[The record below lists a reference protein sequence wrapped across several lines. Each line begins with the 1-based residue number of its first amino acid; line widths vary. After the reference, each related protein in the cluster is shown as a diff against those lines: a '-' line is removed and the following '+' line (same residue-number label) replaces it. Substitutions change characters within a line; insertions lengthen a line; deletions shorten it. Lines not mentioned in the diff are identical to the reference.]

1 MKTFHNEA
9 GPGQIGKVVLMPGD
23 PLRAK
28 YIAETYL
35 TDVFCYNR
43 VRGMNGYTGY
53 YKGKKLSV
61 QGSGMGIPSMG
72 IYAYELYHNYDVD
85 TIIRVGTAG
94 AIHRNVEV
102 GDLVLAMGCCTNS
115 NFPSQYHLPGT
126 FAPIA
131 DFGLLEAA
139 AAHARNSHTPFRA
152 GNVYSSDV
160 FYEDCQGEKG
170 QWEKMGVLVQEMETL
185 SLYCTAARAGRRALS
200 MVTVG
205 SSIHHDRAL
214 TNEER
219 EQSLDSMIRC
229 ALELAAEA
237 AEAAEKAG
245 TADRFLAPGYTA

>member
-9 GPGQIGKVVLMPGD
+9 ESGQIGRTVLMPGD

-28 YIAETYL
+28 YIAENYL

-53 YKGKKLSV
+53 YKGTKVSV

-72 IYAYELYHNYDVD
+72 IYSYELYHNYNVN

-94 AIHRNVEV
+94 AIHKSVDV
-102 GDLVLAMGCCTNS
+102 GDLIFAMACCTNS
-115 NFPSQYHLPGT
+115 NYTAQYHLPGA

-131 DFGLLEAA
+131 DFGLLKAA
-139 AAHARNSHTPFRA
+139 AAQAERDGTSCRV

-160 FYEDCQGEKG
+160 FYEDCSGEKG

-185 SLYCTAARAGRRALS
+185 SLYCNAARAGKRALA
-200 MVTVG
+200 MLTAG

-219 EQSLDSMIRC
+219 EQKLDNMIRC
-229 ALELAAEA
+229 ALEVAVSQETGI
-237 AEAAEKAG
+237 E
-245 TADRFLAPGYTA
+245 

>member
-9 GPGQIGKVVLMPGD
+9 GPGQIGKTVLMPGD

-35 TDVFCYNR
+35 SDVVCYNR

-53 YKGKKLSV
+53 YKGKKISV

-72 IYAYELYHNYDVD
+72 IYAYELYHEYDVD

-94 AIHRNVEV
+94 AVHRDVQV
-102 GDLVLAMGCCTNS
+102 GDLILAMGCCTNS
-115 NFPSQYHLPGT
+115 NFPAQYHLPGT

-131 DFGLLEAA
+131 DFELLKAA
-139 AAHARNSHTPFRA
+139 AAQAENRGVSFRV
-152 GNVYSSDV
+152 GNVFSSDV
-160 FYEDCQGEKG
+160 FYEDEKGEKG

-185 SLYCTAARAGRRALS
+185 SLYCTAARAGKRALG
-200 MVTVG
+200 MLTVG
-205 SSIHHDRAL
+205 SSIHHDKAL

-219 EQSLDSMIRC
+219 EKNLDSMIQC
-229 ALELAAEA
+229 ALEIAV
-237 AEAAEKAG
+237 
-245 TADRFLAPGYTA
+245 

>member
-1 MKTFHNEA
+1 MSNIPTAHNNAKANDFAKT
-9 GPGQIGKVVLMPGD
+9 VLMPGD

-160 FYEDCQGEKG
+160 FMRTVREKKDSGKKWGFWSRKWRHCPSTAQRQEQAGERSA
-170 QWEKMGVLVQEMETL
+170 W
-185 SLYCTAARAGRRALS
+185 
-200 MVTVG
+200 
-205 SSIHHDRAL
+205 
-214 TNEER
+214 
-219 EQSLDSMIRC
+219 
-229 ALELAAEA
+229 
-237 AEAAEKAG
+237 
-245 TADRFLAPGYTA
+245 

>member
-9 GPGQIGKVVLMPGD
+9 EPGQIAGTVLMPGD

-28 YIAETYL
+28 YIAKTYL
-35 TDVFCYNR
+35 TEAVCYNR

-53 YKGKKLSV
+53 YKGKKISV

-72 IYAYELYHNYDVD
+72 IYAYELYHEYDVD
-85 TIIRVGTAG
+85 TIIRIGTAG
-94 AIHRNVEV
+94 AIHRDVEV
-102 GDLVLAMGCCTNS
+102 GELVLAMACCTNS
-115 NFPSQYHLPGT
+115 NFPAQYHLPGT
-126 FAPIA
+126 YAPIA

-139 AAHARNSHTPFRA
+139 ASRARNCHTPFRV

-160 FYEDCQGEKG
+160 FYEDQKGEKG

-200 MVTVG
+200 MLTVG
-205 SSIHHDRAL
+205 SSIHSSRSL

-219 EQSLDSMIRC
+219 EQNLDAMIQC
-229 ALELAAEA
+229 ALELA
-237 AEAAEKAG
+237 G
-245 TADRFLAPGYTA
+245 